1 MRRCIK
7 RRKEKIREGCKYDG
21 KLEIVKDEKKE
32 EKITKENIKKF
43 IRF

>member
-21 KLEIVKDEKKE
+21 KLEIVKVKDEKKR
-32 EKITKENIKKF
+32 KK
-43 IRF
+43 